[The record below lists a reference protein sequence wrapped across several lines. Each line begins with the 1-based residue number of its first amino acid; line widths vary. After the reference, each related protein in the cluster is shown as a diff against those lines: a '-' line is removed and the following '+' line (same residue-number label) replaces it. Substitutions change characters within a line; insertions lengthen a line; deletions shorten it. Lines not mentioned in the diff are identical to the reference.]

1 MRFSEFFTAPAM
13 RALSI
18 RAGFLVGLAVI
29 LFSNLDWRYGVLI
42 GAGVALVASVLLPFI
57 FYVRLLPYKRIKEKF
72 PRPFLVDA
80 PVRCIGDKKTIGGFF
95 VLTPKSMIFLS
106 RECANTT
113 LELSHGDV
121 ESVCLGEDEG
131 TIDIILN
138 QKQFIRVISNVDE
151 EIVAILKENGWNVT
165 E

>member
-1 MRFSEFFTAPAM
+1 MRF
-13 RALSI
+13 I
-18 RAGFLVGLAVI
+18 VKQG
-29 LFSNLDWRYGVLI
+29 
-42 GAGVALVASVLLPFI
+42 
-57 FYVRLLPYKRIKEKF
+57 
-72 PRPFLVDA
+72 
-80 PVRCIGDKKTIGGFF
+80 TIGGFF
-95 VLTPKSMIFLS
+95 VLTSKSMIFLS
-106 RECANTT
+106 RESANAT